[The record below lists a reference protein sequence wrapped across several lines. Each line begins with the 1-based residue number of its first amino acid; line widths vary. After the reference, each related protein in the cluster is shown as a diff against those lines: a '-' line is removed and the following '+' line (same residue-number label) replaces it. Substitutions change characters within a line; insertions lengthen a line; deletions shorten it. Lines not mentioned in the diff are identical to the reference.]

1 MLGLGSI
8 KRNGGF
14 KGDSLKTYGGE
25 SKEKLLLRPGEL
37 YVSLKDVTQSA
48 DLLGAVAR
56 VPEDVEL
63 GRLTQ
68 DTVKLD
74 LQDES
79 YPTDLLYWTLRSPS
93 YRSYCR
99 SHATGTT
106 NLGLPREDFLA
117 YELPEPSKEVLSLV
131 ALLEAIESRISLIGK
146 TNATLEAIAQTL
158 FKSWFV
164 DFDPIR
170 AKAEG
175 REPEGMDAATAALFP
190 SEFEDSE
197 LGPVP
202 KGWRA
207 GTPDDQFQILGG
219 GTPKTSIEEYWG
231 GDIPWFSVVDAPSPG
246 QVFTLETAKSIT
258 ALGLENC
265 SARLLP
271 AMTTIISARGTVGK
285 VALTGVPMAMN
296 QSCYALRPKATAGE
310 YFVYFSTLRFV
321 DQLQRIAHGAVFDTI
336 TRESFQRI
344 DTTLPP
350 DCLISAF
357 GNACDPLMQRIRVNG
372 QTAKS
377 LAAIRDTLLPRL
389 ISGKL
394 RLPDAEAL
402 IKDVTA

>member
-117 YELPEPSKEVLSLV
+117 YELPKPSKEVLSLV
-131 ALLEAIESRISLIGK
+131 ALLEAIESRISLLGK
-146 TNATLEAIAQTL
+146 TNATLEAIAQAL

-164 DFDPIR
+164 DFDPVR

-197 LGPVP
+197 LGLIP
-202 KGWRA
+202 KGWRNVRYGEVARLSKGSINPALHADREFHHYSLPAFDSGLMPVVELGAAIKSNKTPVPSGAVLVSKLNPHIPRIWFVSDVDEHAICSTEFLAWLPASGFSNTFVYLVAKSSGFNSAMRQLVTGTSNSHQRVKPSQLEEVPA
-207 GTPDDQFQILGG
+207 GTISNPVLDKYETIVAPMLQQIVLNRRR
-219 GTPKTSIEEYWG
+219 
-231 GDIPWFSVVDAPSPG
+231 A
-246 QVFTLETAKSIT
+246 A
-258 ALGLENC
+258 
-265 SARLLP
+265 
-271 AMTTIISARGTVGK
+271 
-285 VALTGVPMAMN
+285 
-296 QSCYALRPKATAGE
+296 
-310 YFVYFSTLRFV
+310 
-321 DQLQRIAHGAVFDTI
+321 
-336 TRESFQRI
+336 
-344 DTTLPP
+344 
-350 DCLISAF
+350 
-357 GNACDPLMQRIRVNG
+357 
-372 QTAKS
+372 S
-377 LAAIRDTLLPRL
+377 LAELRDTLLPRL